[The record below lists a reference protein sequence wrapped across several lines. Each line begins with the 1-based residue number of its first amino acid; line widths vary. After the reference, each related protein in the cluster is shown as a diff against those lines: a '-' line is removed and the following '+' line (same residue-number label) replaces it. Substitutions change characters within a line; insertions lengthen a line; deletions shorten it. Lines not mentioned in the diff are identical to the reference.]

1 MASHFKWYPSSEEV
15 IVPFNARYSF
25 PSQANKAVKI
35 TPRIPPKTGSTFTP
49 GSIVRVEFPAQGYVN
64 PQNTT
69 LEFDVTLSGFDGKNL
84 GGVWFQNNIQSIFS
98 RVRLLYGATPLEDI
112 INYSTIVRSLT
123 EWTSTNQLGCMDQT
137 SIAEGIGGTVMG
149 APGLDTPWAYFTTG
163 KTLQGVTVSSGVSK
177 PVHVRRNYIQ
187 GLSYDKS
194 IIPSDISGGKQLGV
208 DPNEYLV
215 PTGKDQ
221 PGQGEKHAGQISVT
235 RRYQIN
241 FALGLFTQ
249 DKLIPAKFMASQLA
263 IELTLAQP
271 TACII
276 AIPSLATAYDRNK
289 TNQEDYDNS
298 AAGAAI
304 LSPASNPN
312 SPTYSLSNVNLIPE
326 ILEFDASYDA
336 MFLKGLREGGVPIK
350 FSSWH
355 TFIFSN
361 GESQTLNLLIQE
373 RSRSVKSIFAM
384 VKRAPSSFL
393 VDSGA
398 THFATMS
405 NSGTTSLL
413 NYQYRIGGR
422 YFPASPVQLA
432 TSGSGAANGY
442 FSNGGAEGLIE
453 LQKSLNTMGDYRLSA
468 SLNTNRWALQPSKCR
483 FGWKG
488 FSSSGDSNDV
498 YAGETDYNANLLKFS
513 ADGSPYVTYPGM
525 QDVGPMATGNMGSAC
540 FTMATNLE
548 TSSGMEISG
557 LNAEEQSD
565 ISLIANYSDAQSD
578 PNGAK
583 FNVEVYCFYDAMLIL
598 RENNV
603 LELIQ

>member
-15 IVPFNARYSF
+15 VVPFNARYSF

-35 TPRIPPKTGSTFTP
+35 TPRIPPKTGGPFTP

-69 LEFDVTLSGFDGKNL
+69 LEFDVTLTGFDGRNL

-123 EWTSTNQLGCMDQT
+123 EWTSTNQLGSMDQT
-137 SIAEGIGGTVMG
+137 SIAEGIGGSLTG
-149 APGLDTPWAYFTTG
+149 APGLATPFDVFKNGQAPDTDEGMFR
-163 KTLQGVTVSSGVSK
+163 
-177 PVHVRRNYIQ
+177 PVHVRRNFIQ
-187 GLSYDKS
+187 GISYDQS
-194 IIPSDISGGKQLGV
+194 SEATISSNSYLIPNGSDFA
-208 DPNEYLV
+208 
-215 PTGKDQ
+215 
-221 PGQGEKHAGQISVT
+221 GQGVAVNGQISVT

-249 DKLIPAKFMASQLA
+249 DKLIPTKFMASQLA
-263 IELTLAQP
+263 VELTLAQP
-271 TACII
+271 SACII
-276 AIPSLATAYDRNK
+276 AIPTLATQYDTGQTGDGYNA
-289 TNQEDYDNS
+289 S
-298 AAGAAI
+298 ARAGKMTSENGIATK
-304 LSPASNPN
+304 PTC
-312 SPTYSLSNVNLIPE
+312 PTYSLSNVNLIPE

-361 GESQTLNLLIQE
+361 GKSQTLNLLIQE
-373 RSRSVKSIFAM
+373 RSRSVKSIFTM
-384 VKRAPSSFL
+384 VKRAPTNL
-393 VDSGA
+393 LTDSGT
-398 THFATMS
+398 THFAVMS
-405 NSGTTSLL
+405 GSGTSAPQLQTSTLL

-422 YFPASPVQLA
+422 YFPASPVQTA
-432 TSGSGAANGY
+432 TSGSGGY
-442 FSNGGAEGLIE
+442 LSNGGSEALIE

-468 SLNTNRWALQPSKCR
+468 SLNTNRWALQPALCN
-483 FGWKG
+483 FGWTSFTG
-488 FSSSGDSNDV
+488 GSATPNTV
-498 YAGETDYNANLLKFS
+498 YAGETDYNNYLLKMQV
-513 ADGSPYVTYPGM
+513 DGSPYVTYPGM
-525 QDVGPMATGNMGSAC
+525 QRFAPVSCGNMGSAC
-540 FTMATNLE
+540 FAMATNLE

-565 ISLIANYSDAQSD
+565 ISLIANYDKAQADASGD
-578 PNGAK
+578 